1 MSKYSVV
8 VNTFFVFVLF
18 LLVIEVDA
26 AGLSSASAVL
36 SNPRLSYQAGVSAT
50 IAAGNTVITISA
62 SGNADND
69 TNHLFPSD
77 PIRVGTNTGLQVN
90 SVVDATTFTTDV
102 ALGTGVTSAS
112 KVYGTQTG
120 SLITSFYTGSAIPI
134 GGSIL
139 IHVPAALGSVSG
151 SPNDGLPDTA
161 ALASNGFDFNS
172 ITSSNV
178 TCPAGFT
185 VGTPAAGTGGSL
197 SPHIFLCNWAN
208 GTSALPAGANL
219 TVTMGDGTIGLVNPA
234 PATGHV
240 QGQVDAYNI
249 QLYTKSAVNGTG
261 SELESIQIK
270 AAPDEGVFVSAT
282 VDETLSFS
290 VAAVTSANMNTTCFG
305 GLGAPAGTLVTSTA
319 TTVPFGSSVLSNT
332 FYSSA
337 QQLTVS
343 TNAPGGYTVKVEEN
357 DQMGKEGNVCVGAAA
372 GEANNCIKDTTCNG
386 GACTESTSAD
396 WSTNTNSGLGY
407 SLTNVSPSTDA
418 SFLYNE
424 SSRTFSAKQFPDQE
438 AGETKQVI
446 FTNTGIVNGKS
457 GCVIYRL
464 AVSGTQP
471 AGYYY
476 NQVKYTA
483 SAKF

>member
-1 MSKYSVV
+1 MNKYSTV
-8 VNTFFVFVLF
+8 VNAFFIFVL
-18 LLVIEVDA
+18 LVMVVDIDA

-50 IAAGNTVITISA
+50 IAAGNTVITISNA
-62 SGNADND
+62 GNADNN
-69 TNHLFPSD
+69 TNHLFPND
-77 PIRVGTNTGLQVN
+77 PLTVGTNTGLQVN
-90 SVVDATTFTTDV
+90 SVVDATTFTTDI

-112 KVYGTQTG
+112 KVYSVQTG
-120 SLITSFYTGSAIPI
+120 SLITTFYTGSAIPI
-134 GGSIL
+134 GGSIQ
-139 IHVPAALGSVSG
+139 IKVPAPLGSVSG
-151 SPNDGLPDTA
+151 NPNDGVPDTA

-208 GTSALPAGANL
+208 GTAALPAGANL
-219 TVTMGDGTIGLVNPA
+219 SVTMGDGAIGLVNPA

-240 QGQVDAYNI
+240 QGQVDAYNV
-249 QLYTKSAVNGTG
+249 QVYTQSGVNGTG
-261 SELESIQIK
+261 STIENIQVK
-270 AAPDEGVFVSAT
+270 VAPDEGVFVSAT

-305 GLGAPAGTLVTSTA
+305 GTGAPAGTLITSTA
-319 TTVPFGSSVLSNT
+319 TTIPFGSSVLSNT
-332 FYSSA
+332 FYNAA
-337 QQLTVS
+337 QQLTVF

-357 DQMGKEGNVCVGAAA
+357 DQMGKEGNVCTGAAA
-372 GEANNCIKDTTCNG
+372 GEANNCIQDTTCNG
-386 GACTESTSAD
+386 AACTQSISAE

-418 SFLYNE
+418 SFVYNE

-438 AGETKQVI
+438 AAETKQVI
-446 FTNTGIVNGKS
+446 MSNTGIVNGKS

-464 AVSGTQP
+464 SVSGTQP